1 MTTPFHDVRF
11 PTGISLKAKGGPERR
26 TEIVTLSSGHEQRNS
41 RWADSRRRYDAG
53 YGMRS
58 LDDVHEVLSFFE
70 ERRGRL
76 YGFRWK
82 DHADFKS
89 CLPSKV
95 PDFLDQHI
103 GLGDGTQLV
112 FQLAKTYG
120 SETNKYLRIISR
132 PVQGSITIAL
142 DGVEQSQGANF
153 QIDLTTGEITF
164 SQAPTTG
171 QIITAGFEF
180 DVPVRFNTDSIEISL
195 DAFSAGQIPDIA
207 ILEIKQ

>member
-1 MTTPFHDVRF
+1 MSVPFHEVRF

-26 TEIVTLSSGHEQRNS
+26 TQIVTLSSGHEQRNT

-58 LDDVHEVLSFFE
+58 LDDVHNVLAFFE

-89 CLPSKV
+89 CKPSQN
-95 PDFLDQHI
+95 PDSGDHQI
-103 GLGDGTQLV
+103 GTGDGTQV
-112 FQLAKTYG
+112 AYQLIKNYG
-120 SETNKYLRIISR
+120 TSTNQYVRTICK
-132 PVQGSITIAL
+132 PVQGTVTIAIDGSEKSSPADYTL
-142 DGVEQSQGANF
+142 DAS
-153 QIDLTTGEITF
+153 TGMISF
-164 SQAPTTG
+164 VIAPSPD
-171 QIITAGFEF
+171 QIISAGFEF
-180 DVPVRFNTDSIEISL
+180 DVPVRFDTDSIEISL

-207 ILEIKQ
+207 ILEVKQ